1 MNDPEVKYNAQV
13 VLDYQPTF
21 IKHISG
27 LWLLV
32 AGKDPFAEI
41 YSANTMRKVKVVE
54 TPGRV
59 ISAEGN
65 KQYCIIGNTNKEI
78 FVYSLRELQL
88 VKRLSTLQPP
98 TTMCLLRENILVYG
112 LGDEGYGCVQLA
124 GNFIMFE

>member
-1 MNDPEVKYNAQV
+1 
-13 VLDYQPTF
+13 
-21 IKHISG
+21 
-27 LWLLV
+27 
-32 AGKDPFAEI
+32 
-41 YSANTMRKVKVVE
+41 MRKVKVVE

-78 FVYSLRELQL
+78 LVYSLRELQL